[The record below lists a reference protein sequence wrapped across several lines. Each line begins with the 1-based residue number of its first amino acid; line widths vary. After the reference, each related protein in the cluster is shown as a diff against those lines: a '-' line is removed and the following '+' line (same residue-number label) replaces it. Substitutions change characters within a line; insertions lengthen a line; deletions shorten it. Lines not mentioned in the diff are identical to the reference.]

1 MSEPEKI
8 NLSKLKKL
16 YKEGLLI
23 PEIQRDYVM
32 GAGGK
37 KKGHSKDKLT
47 ELLDAILNSFKAEK
61 DFDFSCIIT
70 FSKEDEN
77 SPLEIYDGQQRL
89 TTLFLLVLYCL
100 QREAGEKYKEYSNW
114 YRFSGRPVANGIIDK
129 LTNEKVDLAD
139 LKVKDFSSFSM
150 KNLLEKFSDPKY
162 DCITSDYLL
171 NKVKFDRVTMGSQ
184 SEIEQFFMD
193 LNSGI
198 TLKDYELY
206 KAKLIYQ
213 IKQLLKSSKVNE
225 DDKMLEKG
233 LFCLDNEWLDMFE
246 PFADFLHPAEE
257 YEISFIK
264 YCLRMLRGK
273 NVDEDDISKLDL
285 AVLNKCFLIMKSVSK
300 LDFSSY
306 KRNDTPQVIKF
317 SWEDPQNDDKYLQDG
332 MAWYF
337 NERGAYWNLN
347 YEDNKYYL
355 YFIIKNILLKHIQ
368 DKELYNDIIIW
379 AYITTLEWSVEYQR
393 EYIRI
398 LKVLLNY
405 NITINEKAWYPAR
418 KDSENKE
425 IDQKIYYSRYCVCY
439 IPQYYGKHIE
449 NSPEPKNDDVFKN
462 ICAMVQDFGF
472 KYDRSFKRLLN
483 KKRISELVMDEILKI
498 YSDPNNIIKRRREQL
513 KNEED
518 YDVFYE
524 KENNNNGI
532 LVNKQIEELYVK
544 KVKLLW
550 PTMGNS
556 SSTVD
561 NCYVLMDCNMDKLYE
576 ESGENEKKDKIEKD
590 IRDYVLCLKQVTNDM
605 NIEVDV
611 KKCFYKNEGTI
622 ETYKLKDRANSQSKT
637 YLKNGSLSED
647 AWAQRLKIGDNKN
660 KVFKIGFEDITDEV

>member
-206 KAKLIYQ
+206 KAK
-213 IKQLLKSSKVNE
+213 
-225 DDKMLEKG
+225 
-233 LFCLDNEWLDMFE
+233 
-246 PFADFLHPAEE
+246 
-257 YEISFIK
+257 
-264 YCLRMLRGK
+264 
-273 NVDEDDISKLDL
+273 
-285 AVLNKCFLIMKSVSK
+285 
-300 LDFSSY
+300 
-306 KRNDTPQVIKF
+306 
-317 SWEDPQNDDKYLQDG
+317 
-332 MAWYF
+332 
-337 NERGAYWNLN
+337 
-347 YEDNKYYL
+347 
-355 YFIIKNILLKHIQ
+355 
-368 DKELYNDIIIW
+368 
-379 AYITTLEWSVEYQR
+379 
-393 EYIRI
+393 
-398 LKVLLNY
+398 
-405 NITINEKAWYPAR
+405 
-418 KDSENKE
+418 
-425 IDQKIYYSRYCVCY
+425 
-439 IPQYYGKHIE
+439 
-449 NSPEPKNDDVFKN
+449 
-462 ICAMVQDFGF
+462 
-472 KYDRSFKRLLN
+472 
-483 KKRISELVMDEILKI
+483 
-498 YSDPNNIIKRRREQL
+498 
-513 KNEED
+513 
-518 YDVFYE
+518 
-524 KENNNNGI
+524 
-532 LVNKQIEELYVK
+532 
-544 KVKLLW
+544 
-550 PTMGNS
+550 
-556 SSTVD
+556 
-561 NCYVLMDCNMDKLYE
+561 
-576 ESGENEKKDKIEKD
+576 
-590 IRDYVLCLKQVTNDM
+590 
-605 NIEVDV
+605 
-611 KKCFYKNEGTI
+611 
-622 ETYKLKDRANSQSKT
+622 
-637 YLKNGSLSED
+637 
-647 AWAQRLKIGDNKN
+647 
-660 KVFKIGFEDITDEV
+660 